1 MPCNLIA
8 AKLGR
13 NPTAFLALSP
23 KFKCEAA
30 LKKAVLHYANLAA
43 NWQPWLLLNSRH
55 QLDLLHLL

>member
-23 KFKCEAA
+23 EFKCEAA
-30 LKKAVLHYANLAA
+30 LKKAVLNYSKFSGQLAA
-43 NWQPWLLLNSRH
+43 MVAPYLAARA
-55 QLDLLHLL
+55 